1 MFQLHCKLGDC
12 QILSSNFVVIKRSK
26 YQVQWRKPS
35 QLLGG
40 LLNQD
45 INVINS
51 IIFEDDKKK
60 KNIADNCIR
69 SFQDNSWC
77 RRIYIRR
84 WDLNNVHLDVGTNN
98 GNLELVI
105 EVNFWKKHEYEL
117 HAKLSHR
124 KTVEVIVYLCLLNRI
139 LCKN

>member
-1 MFQLHCKLGDC
+1 M
-12 QILSSNFVVIKRSK
+12 VIKRSK

-60 KNIADNCIR
+60 KKTLLITVLGHFRVI
-69 SFQDNSWC
+69 
-77 RRIYIRR
+77 
-84 WDLNNVHLDVGTNN
+84 LDVEESTSGDETS
-98 GNLELVI
+98 I
-105 EVNFWKKHEYEL
+105 M
-117 HAKLSHR
+117 S
-124 KTVEVIVYLCLLNRI
+124 T
-139 LCKN
+139 

>member
-12 QILSSNFVVIKRSK
+12 QILSRNFVVIKRNK

-60 KNIADNCIR
+60 KTLLITVLGH
-69 SFQDNSWC
+69 F
-77 RRIYIRR
+77 RIIP
-84 WDLNNVHLDVGTNN
+84 DVEESTSGDETS
-98 GNLELVI
+98 I
-105 EVNFWKKHEYEL
+105 M
-117 HAKLSHR
+117 S
-124 KTVEVIVYLCLLNRI
+124 T
-139 LCKN
+139 

>member
-1 MFQLHCKLGDC
+1 M
-12 QILSSNFVVIKRSK
+12 VIKRSK

-60 KNIADNCIR
+60 KTLLITVLGH
-69 SFQDNSWC
+69 F
-77 RRIYIRR
+77 RIIP
-84 WDLNNVHLDVGTNN
+84 DVEESTSGDETS
-98 GNLELVI
+98 I
-105 EVNFWKKHEYEL
+105 M
-117 HAKLSHR
+117 S
-124 KTVEVIVYLCLLNRI
+124 T
-139 LCKN
+139 

>member
-12 QILSSNFVVIKRSK
+12 QILSRNFVVIKRNK

-60 KNIADNCIR
+60 KKTLLITVLGHFRVI
-69 SFQDNSWC
+69 
-77 RRIYIRR
+77 
-84 WDLNNVHLDVGTNN
+84 LDVEESTSGDETS
-98 GNLELVI
+98 I
-105 EVNFWKKHEYEL
+105 M
-117 HAKLSHR
+117 S
-124 KTVEVIVYLCLLNRI
+124 T
-139 LCKN
+139 

>member
-1 MFQLHCKLGDC
+1 MMFQLHCKLGDC
-12 QILSSNFVVIKRSK
+12 QILSRNFVVIKRNK

-60 KNIADNCIR
+60 KTLLITVLGH
-69 SFQDNSWC
+69 F
-77 RRIYIRR
+77 RIIP
-84 WDLNNVHLDVGTNN
+84 DVEESTS
-98 GNLELVI
+98 GNETSI
-105 EVNFWKKHEYEL
+105 M
-117 HAKLSHR
+117 S
-124 KTVEVIVYLCLLNRI
+124 T
-139 LCKN
+139 

>member
-12 QILSSNFVVIKRSK
+12 QILSSNFVVIERSK
-26 YQVQWRKPS
+26 CQVQWRKPS

-51 IIFEDDKKK
+51 IIFEDDKKN

-69 SFQDNSWC
+69 SFQDHSWC

-98 GNLELVI
+98 DNLELVI
-105 EVNFWKKHEYEL
+105 EVNFWKKMSMNSTSSYHIK
-117 HAKLSHR
+117 KLSR
-124 KTVEVIVYLCLLNRI
+124 WLFTFVY
-139 LCKN
+139 

>member
-1 MFQLHCKLGDC
+1 MMFQLHCKLGDC

-60 KNIADNCIR
+60 KETLLITVLGHFRVI
-69 SFQDNSWC
+69 
-77 RRIYIRR
+77 
-84 WDLNNVHLDVGTNN
+84 LDVEESTSGDETS
-98 GNLELVI
+98 I
-105 EVNFWKKHEYEL
+105 M
-117 HAKLSHR
+117 S
-124 KTVEVIVYLCLLNRI
+124 T
-139 LCKN
+139 

>member
-1 MFQLHCKLGDC
+1 M
-12 QILSSNFVVIKRSK
+12 VIKRSK

-60 KNIADNCIR
+60 QKTLLITVLGHFRVI
-69 SFQDNSWC
+69 
-77 RRIYIRR
+77 
-84 WDLNNVHLDVGTNN
+84 LDVEESTSGDETS
-98 GNLELVI
+98 I
-105 EVNFWKKHEYEL
+105 M
-117 HAKLSHR
+117 S
-124 KTVEVIVYLCLLNRI
+124 T
-139 LCKN
+139 

>member
-51 IIFEDDKKK
+51 IIFEDVKKN

-69 SFQDNSWC
+69 SFQDHSWC

-84 WDLNNVHLDVGTNN
+84 WDLNNVHLDVVTNN

-105 EVNFWKKHEYEL
+105 EVNFWKKHEYEF
-117 HAKLSHR
+117 HVKLSHR
-124 KTVEVIVYLCLLNRI
+124 KTVEVIVYLCLLNTI